1 MIACDIFLFN
11 STWECNPLVLREAA
25 SHGLKIFS
33 RNLPQYMDMFT
44 PYIVEIDNNII
55 SSVDKILN
63 SGLHC
68 DYKIPENHNEI
79 FAKTH
84 HEFYQR
90 VLENQILNQEP
101 ILSQIKV
108 NRHFVNGPFLE
119 LLGESDKQ
127 FLVEYFDNNDV
138 CHYSNVIGSNQWIRL
153 NREYFTKW
161 RYRVSEGNNVL
172 LEETIDLKNKRVFIS
187 FDSHS
192 LGDTIAWIP
201 YCEEFRLLH
210 DCEVIVACKFFEF
223 FEYTYPNIEF
233 VPPGSTVHNIFAM
246 YKLGWFYDEKKEPQ
260 KPNLI
265 PLQKQATNILG
276 LPFEEIK
283 TNISYEIKDRIW
295 NEKYVTIATHSTAGL
310 KYWNN
315 PSGWQEL
322 VDYLIGKGYKVIH
335 ISKEKT
341 DLKNVTQLKD
351 TSMENTLSVIHHSEF
366 FIGLSSGLSW
376 LSWAVGKHVVMIS
389 NFTEPDH
396 EFTTNT
402 TRIINESVCNGCWNS
417 DKFKFDKGDWNWC
430 PLHKNTPRQFE
441 CHKSITSQMVIDK
454 IQHLL

>member
-1 MIACDIFLFN
+1 MNNLTINNKSYDLSSPTDFEFKNQYIRSFGDQPQKNVSITWNHISGFNLFLSTETDDEFDIEIYDSENTHLF
-11 STWECNPLVLREAA
+11 STK
-25 SHGLKIFS
+25 LK
-33 RNLPQYMDMFT
+33 NNMFT
-44 PYIVEIDNNII
+44 SLSRKYYNGIRYTV
-55 SSVDKILN
+55 SLN
-63 SGLHC
+63 G
-68 DYKIPENHNEI
+68 
-79 FAKTH
+79 
-84 HEFYQR
+84 
-90 VLENQILNQEP
+90 
-101 ILSQIKV
+101 
-108 NRHFVNGPFLE
+108 E
-119 LLGESDKQ
+119 L
-127 FLVEYFDNNDV
+127 
-138 CHYSNVIGSNQWIRL
+138 IG
-153 NREYFTKW
+153 
-161 RYRVSEGNNVL
+161 
-172 LEETIDLKNKRVFIS
+172 EETISFKNKRVYIS
-187 FDSHS
+187 FDSSS
-192 LGDTIAWIP
+192 LGDTISWVS
-201 YCEEFRLLH
+201 YCEEFRRLH

-223 FEYTYPNIEF
+223 FKDVYPNIEF
-233 VPPGSTVHNIFAM
+233 VPPGSSVHNIFAM
-246 YKLGWFYDEKKEPQ
+246 YKLGWFYDDKKEPE

-276 LPFEEIK
+276 LPFKEIK
-283 TNISYEIKDRIW
+283 PNISYQIKDRKW
-295 NEKYVTIATHSTAGL
+295 SEKYITIATHSTAGL

-402 TRIINESVCNGCWNS
+402 TRIINQSVCNGCWNK
-417 DKFKFDKGDWNWC
+417 DKFKFDKGDWYWC
-430 PLHKNTPRQFE
+430 PEHKNTPRHFE

-454 IQHLL
+454 IKHLL